1 MYSLRS
7 FRFVTELFSSLKSI
21 RQITLL
27 KQSEKCFSSQAR
39 YMYFTGSYLPWYK
52 TAQLKGVTSENARL
66 SLPIIVPCAFN
77 SVTVKALAKNI
88 TAVRTADEYLY
99 LYDNFKDSAG
109 MTQVNRI
116 TILHHLARFA
126 VSPPKKNFVSTK
138 KALKKQKHVFIVL
151 LNSIAAELDRCK
163 ARDLASIIWS
173 LGKLREHVAW
183 FVSEC
188 EKEILRR
195 DASSFR
201 APSICQ
207 LLNGFASLDLKRSQ
221 FFTLVEQRI
230 LEGQLKMSDF
240 ENRGLAGALWSFSK
254 TGNGSRELYGKFQ
267 EEILLRDVKKFSS
280 AQLAQFLWSFT
291 QKDVQ
296 CDRLFQI
303 TAQEILKRPMVDLS
317 DYSIK
322 TLLQSFAKAGAD
334 IEGST
339 EFFDSLGAQ
348 VIQQGVQGY
357 DTEELSMLVWSFA
370 KMCSKVDAI
379 FDIVEEELHLRGI
392 SHLRNQELALILW
405 SFAESGH
412 FSANLFNACQ
422 EEILSRDLRFFKV
435 EQLSQLVW
443 ALGKSTVSNSGFFSR
458 VEKEVL
464 CNVSIFSDKEL
475 CMVLHGFS
483 CASAGSYKLF
493 KKMEREVLDRNLL
506 EHKPELIPELASVF
520 SKCSFE
526 TTLIFD
532 AMEKALKNKD
542 LSVFRDHELQC
553 MKMAFSKVRR
563 EVTF

>member
-1 MYSLRS
+1 MYSIRS
-7 FRFVTELFSSLKSI
+7 LRFVTELFPSRTSI
-21 RQITLL
+21 PQITLL
-27 KQSEKCFSSQAR
+27 RQSEKCFSLKAR
-39 YMYFTGSYLPWYK
+39 CFTGKFLPWYK
-52 TAQLKGVTSENARL
+52 TAQLKGVTSKNARS

-77 SVTVKALAKNI
+77 SVTVKGLAKNI
-88 TAVRTADEYLY
+88 TVVRTADEYLY

-163 ARDLASIIWS
+163 ARDLASIMWS

-183 FVSEC
+183 FVSDC

-221 FFTLVEQRI
+221 FFTVVEQRI

-240 ENRGLAGALWSFSK
+240 ENRGLSGALWSFSK
-254 TGNGSRELYGKFQ
+254 TGNGSRELFEKFQ
-267 EEILLRDVKKFSS
+267 EEILSRDVKKFSS
-280 AQLAQFLWSFT
+280 AQLAQFVWSFM

-296 CDRLFQI
+296 CDKLFEI
-303 TAQEILKRPMVDLS
+303 TAQEILERPMVDLS

-322 TLLQSFAKAGAD
+322 MLLWSFAKAGTD
-334 IEGST
+334 VERST
-339 EFFDSLGAQ
+339 EFFESLGAEVTQ
-348 VIQQGVQGY
+348 RGVHGF

-370 KMCSKVDAI
+370 EVCPKVDAI

-392 SHLRNQELALILW
+392 SHFRNQELSLILW
-405 SFAESGH
+405 SFAKSGH
-412 FSANLFNACQ
+412 FSDNLFNACQ
-422 EEILSRDLRFFKV
+422 EEIMSRDLSFFKV

-443 ALGKSTVSNSGFFSR
+443 ALGKSTVSNPGFFSR

-475 CMVLHGFS
+475 CMILHGFS
-483 CASAGSYKLF
+483 CGSTGSYKLF
-493 KKMEREVLDRNLL
+493 KKLEREVLDRNLL
-506 EHKPELIPELASVF
+506 EHKPELIPDLASVF
-520 SKCSFE
+520 SKCGYE
-526 TTLIFD
+526 ATLIFD
-532 AMEKALKNKD
+532 AIEKVLKSKD
-542 LSVFRDHELQC
+542 LSVYRDNELQC
-553 MKMAFSKVRR
+553 MKMAFFKWGENSEK
-563 EVTF
+563 